1 MAGQSR
7 LSALDAAFLQVEG
20 AAAHMH
26 VGGVLLMEGAAPEYD
41 ELVGSVEARL
51 PRLPRWRQRL
61 AWPAAGL
68 LRPCWVDDPRFDARF
83 HIRHAGLPRPH
94 SEVELRELAGQ
105 LFGERLDRSK
115 PLWEL
120 HLVDEVDGGRFALIA
135 KIHHALAD
143 GISGV
148 DIAALLLDV
157 DPSAGNGAP
166 HQGAHAP
173 PPAVPP
179 PPSEAELIAGAAKDQ
194 AREVRGAL
202 RGALGALRHP
212 ADAALAL
219 ARTARDATD
228 LVEARLDGAPASP
241 YNVPISATRRFTWT
255 RVDLGQVKQVG
266 RRAGATVN
274 DVVLAAVSGGLRRQL
289 QRRGHHVD
297 GLELKAMVPVSVRA
311 EDEHDDLGNRIT
323 TLFAPLPVGIS
334 EAGQRLR
341 RVREVM
347 AALKR
352 SGQAAGGQALSAAGE
367 FMPPQLMAL
376 VAKQMASPRLFNL
389 TVTNIPGPPMPLYL
403 LGRRVTDIFP
413 LVPLAEE
420 HALGIAIMSYDGA
433 LDLGLLGCAD
443 AVPDLEELA
452 EDVQASF
459 AELAGPFTGRRF
471 APRRRPPVRDPE
483 PVH

>member
-1 MAGQSR
+1 MAGHSR

-20 AAAHMH
+20 SAAHMH
-26 VGGVLLMEGAAPEYD
+26 VGGVLLFDGPAPAYD
-41 ELVGSVEARL
+41 ELVEMVESRL

-83 HIRHAGLPRPH
+83 HIRHAGLPHPH
-94 SEVELRELAGQ
+94 SEGELKELAGR
-105 LFGERLDRSK
+105 LFGQPLDRSR

-120 HLVDEVDGGRFALIA
+120 HLVDGIDGDRCALVA

-143 GISGV
+143 GVSGV

-157 DPSAGNGAP
+157 EPSGGDGAPAPSPSAP
-166 HQGAHAP
+166 R
-173 PPAVPP
+173 AVAP
-179 PPSEAELIAGAAKDQ
+179 PPSEAELIAGAARDQ
-194 AREVRGAL
+194 AREVGGAL

-241 YNVPISATRRFTWT
+241 YNVPISATRRYTWT
-255 RVDLGQVKQVG
+255 RVDLAQVKQVG
-266 RRAGATVN
+266 LRAGATVN
-274 DVVLAAVSGGLRRQL
+274 DVVLAAVAGGLRRQL
-289 QRRGHHVD
+289 QRRDHPVD
-297 GLELKAMVPVSVRA
+297 GLELKAMVPVSVREEA
-311 EDEHDDLGNRIT
+311 EHGELGNRIT
-323 TLFAPLPVGIS
+323 TLFAPLPVGIA
-334 EAGQRLR
+334 EAGTRLR

-367 FMPPQLMAL
+367 LMPPALMGL

-389 TVTNIPGPPMPLYL
+389 TVTNIPGPPVPLYL
-403 LGRRVTDIFP
+403 LGRRMHDVFP
-413 LVPLAEE
+413 LVPLAED
-420 HALGIAIMSYDGA
+420 HALGIAIMSYDGT

-443 AVPDLEELA
+443 ALPDLDDLA
-452 EDVQASF
+452 DDVQASF

-471 APRRRPPVRDPE
+471 TPRRRPPVRNPA
-483 PVH
+483 PVR